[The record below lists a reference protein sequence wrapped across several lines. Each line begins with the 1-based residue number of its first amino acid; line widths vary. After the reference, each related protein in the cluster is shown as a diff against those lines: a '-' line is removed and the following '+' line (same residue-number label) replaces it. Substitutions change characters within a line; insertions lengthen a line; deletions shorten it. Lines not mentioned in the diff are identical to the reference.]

1 MHLRDRTTV
10 EDVERPRRIQ
20 LSARARPFDTARVT
34 LEFEPEGDGTRVTT
48 VESPA
53 SALSALLFQPITH
66 LLVRARI
73 RRSLRRLRRL
83 AEGSMPSGRLPDRDG
98 GGAENGARPVRNPA
112 HAERER
118 RGTSFESIARR
129 LARAGAVTG
138 VAAVVGA
145 TVGVAT
151 GAVVVLLRPRGP
163 RRRGGRP

>member
-1 MHLRDRTTV
+1 
-10 EDVERPRRIQ
+10 
-20 LSARARPFDTARVT
+20 
-34 LEFEPEGDGTRVTT
+34 
-48 VESPA
+48 
-53 SALSALLFQPITH
+53 
-66 LLVRARI
+66 
-73 RRSLRRLRRL
+73 
-83 AEGSMPSGRLPDRDG
+83 MPNGRLPDRDG

-138 VAAVVGA
+138 VAAAVGA
-145 TVGVAT
+145 TVGLAT